1 MRLFALLG
9 KKLHYKEK
17 LMYTTSKEMILKAR
31 EGHYAIPAFN
41 AENMEMVQAIV
52 EAAEEMKSPVMIQTT
67 PTTVNYIKREMAY
80 AMVKAVADKASV
92 PVSLHLDHCEN
103 YDDVV
108 AAMEAGYSSVMI
120 DASKLPYEE
129 NVAVTQKVVEA
140 AKKYG
145 ATVESELGTVGGK
158 EDGHVAD
165 GVIYTDPDE
174 ALDFATR
181 TGIDIFAVAIGT
193 AHGFYKGE
201 PKLNFELLAKL
212 REMIEV
218 PLVLHGGSGIP
229 DEMIKKTIDLGISK
243 VNFATELR
251 AACTKAVREVLE
263 NDSVIDPKKFMGKG
277 REAVKELCIHKI
289 KLCGSDGKA

>member
-1 MRLFALLG
+1 MIRL
-9 KKLHYKEK
+9 
-17 LMYTTSKEMILKAR
+17 AR
-31 EGHYAIPAFN
+31 EGHYAVPAFN

-52 EAAEEMKSPVMIQTT
+52 AAAEEMKSPVMIQTT
-67 PTTVNYIKREMAY
+67 PTTVDYITREMAY
-80 AMVKAVADKASV
+80 AMVKALADKASV
-92 PVSLHLDHCEN
+92 PVALHLDHCEK
-103 YDDVV
+103 YEDVV

-129 NVAVTQKVVEA
+129 NVEVTKKVVEA
-140 AKKYG
+140 AKAYG

-158 EDGHVAD
+158 EDSLKSA
-165 GVIYTDPDE
+165 GVVYTDPDE

-193 AHGFYKGE
+193 SHGFYKGE
-201 PKLNFELLAKL
+201 PKLNFELLEKL
-212 REMIEV
+212 RSMIDV

-229 DEMIKKTIDLGISK
+229 DEMIRRTIELGISK

-251 AACTKAVREVLE
+251 DACTTAVRGALE
-263 NDSVIDPKKFMGKG
+263 DEKIIDPKKFMGKG
-277 REAVKELCIHKI
+277 REAVKALCIHKI